1 LVIVP
6 PPAKV
11 TMPPLCAVVD
21 VKLII
26 TPVVDTVGKITLVA
40 GVDVLVQPFI
50 EKIKN
55 KRNAGD

>member
-1 LVIVP
+1 
-6 PPAKV
+6 
-11 TMPPLCAVVD
+11 MPPLCAVVD

-40 GVDVLVQPFI
+40 GVEFLVQPFI